1 MSKFSLL
8 SAVMAIVL
16 ASCSSSKTL
25 VRTPKYRGGSGPGY
39 ASENTFS
46 KGEDR
51 TVIYNASL
59 TIAVENSDSLNRQ
72 LINLTQEYEGYAVTL
87 GDKSSVV
94 RVHASKLDD
103 AIRRITK
110 LGKVKRKTISG
121 DDVTEEYKDYRIR
134 LDNAIQ
140 ARSRYLEL
148 LAKAENVESTLKV
161 EKELER
167 LNTEIETLK
176 AKLEGLDHLSEF
188 STISLTIIEKQ
199 KPGVIGYAGLGVYK
213 AVRWLFVRV

>member
-8 SAVMAIVL
+8 LAFVAIL

-25 VRTPKYRGGSGPGY
+25 VRTPKYRSGSGY

-51 TVIYNASL
+51 TVVYNASL
-59 TIAVENSDSLNRQ
+59 TIAVENSDSLNHE
-72 LINLTQEYEGYAVTL
+72 LIKLSKEYEGYAVTL
-87 GDKSSVV
+87 GNKSSIV
-94 RVHASKLDD
+94 RVQAPRLDD
-103 AIRRITK
+103 AIKRITK
-110 LGKVKRKTISG
+110 LGKVKHKTISG

-134 LDNAIQ
+134 LDNATQ

-148 LAKAENVESTLKV
+148 LAKAENVKSTLKV

-199 KPGVIGYAGLGVYK
+199 KPGIIGYAGLGVYK